1 MSSNATTP
9 LSAARF
15 QARVGLL
22 AVVGLIYASACGGPF
37 GTEEYVAST
46 GPGLLILLLCLAPFL
61 WGVPMAFATA
71 ELSAARPV
79 EGGYYVWAREF
90 LGPFWGFL
98 AGTWSLVS
106 SFLDMALYPV
116 LFAEAL
122 RFLSPGMGP
131 VAKWLAA
138 VAFIAVLTW
147 LNYRGIRIV
156 GGAALG
162 LNLFLV
168 APLVWLTIAGLLQ
181 ARHNPFVPFA
191 LPGTGFW
198 AGLNGGL
205 ALAIWFYSGYVE
217 VSTAAEEIADPRR
230 TIPRALLIVT
240 PLVVLSYALP
250 TVAGLAA
257 AGNWEGWTS
266 GEFARV
272 GMLVGGPVLGH
283 WMFLASVASFTVI
296 FLAYVLWWS
305 RLGWALAADR
315 VLPGFLARLHPR
327 RGTPYRV
334 LWLYAAGYSLLALL
348 PFQQLLVLDVWVFG
362 AYDLL
367 LLASVVRARRV
378 LRDRPAG
385 FRIPGGTA
393 GVWINLIVPLVSW
406 VVVLATT
413 ERENITGGIAV
424 ILVGPFLY
432 AVRAIWSRF
441 RSRPAAPA

>member
-1 MSSNATTP
+1 MSQPTASD
-9 LSAARF
+9 AAGGRF
-15 QARVGLL
+15 QSRVGLL

-71 ELSAARPV
+71 ELSAARPT

-98 AGTWSLVS
+98 AGTWSLIS

-116 LFAEAL
+116 LFADAIEIL
-122 RFLSPGMGP
+122 VPGMGGFE
-131 VAKWLAA
+131 KWLCA
-138 VAFIAVLTW
+138 VAFIALLTW

-156 GGAALG
+156 GAAAIG
-162 LNLFLV
+162 LNLFLI
-168 APLVWLTIAGLLQ
+168 APLLWLIVAGLLQ

-191 LPGTGFW
+191 LPGTDFW
-198 AGLNGGL
+198 GGLNSGL

-217 VSTAAEEIADPRR
+217 VSTAGEEVADPRR

-257 AGNWEGWTS
+257 VGRWDSWAN
-266 GEFARV
+266 GEFTRI
-272 GMLVGGPVLGH
+272 GLEVGGPFLGH
-283 WMFLASVASFTVI
+283 WMLLASVASFTVI
-296 FLAYVLWWS
+296 FLSYVLWWS

-315 VLPGFLARLHPR
+315 VLPSFMARLHPKH
-327 RGTPYRV
+327 GTPHRV
-334 LWLYAAGYSLLALL
+334 LWFYAIGYALLARL
-348 PFQQLLVLDVWVFG
+348 PFEQLLVLDVWVFG

-367 LLASVVRARRV
+367 LVASVIRARRI

-385 FRIPGGTA
+385 FRIPGGRV
-393 GVWINLIVPLVSW
+393 GVWVNLLVPLITW
-406 VVVLATT
+406 IVVLATT
-413 ERENITGGIAV
+413 ERQHVPAGIAV
-424 ILVGPFLY
+424 ILIGPGLY
-432 AVRAIWSRF
+432 LVRAIWIRF
-441 RSRPAAPA
+441 RTRDAAAV

>member
-1 MSSNATTP
+1 VSLAPAPGSSG
-9 LSAARF
+9 ARF
-15 QARVGLL
+15 KERVGLL
-22 AVVGLIYASACGGPF
+22 AVVGLVYASACGGPF

-79 EGGYYVWAREF
+79 EGGYYVWAREI

-98 AGTWSLVS
+98 AGTWSLIS

-116 LFAEAL
+116 LFAKVL
-122 RFLSPGMGP
+122 RLWFPDMGSWS
-131 VAKWLAA
+131 AWFAA
-138 VAFIAVLTW
+138 VGFIAILTW

-156 GGAALG
+156 GTAAVV
-162 LNLFLV
+162 LNVFLI
-168 APLVWLTIAGLLQ
+168 APLLWLVIAGFLQ
-181 ARHNPFVPFA
+181 ARHNPFDPFA

-198 AGLNGGL
+198 TGLNGGL

-257 AGNWEGWTS
+257 VGGWESWTS
-266 GEFARV
+266 GEFARI
-272 GMLVGGPVLGH
+272 GRTLGGPILGH

-305 RLGWALAADR
+305 RLGWALANDR
-315 VLPGFLARLHPR
+315 VLPGCLTRLHPIH
-327 RGTPYRV
+327 GTPHRV
-334 LWLYAAGYSLLALL
+334 LWFYAIGYALLAAL
-348 PFQQLLVLDVWVFG
+348 PFEELLVYDVWVFG

-367 LLASVVRARRV
+367 LVASVVRGRRV
-378 LRDRPAG
+378 LRDRPEG
-385 FRIPGGTA
+385 FRIPGGRI
-393 GVWINLIVPLVSW
+393 GVWINLLIPLITW
-406 VVVLATT
+406 IVVLVTT
-413 ERENITGGIAV
+413 AREHLPGGFAV
-424 ILVGPFLY
+424 ILIAPALY
-432 AVRAIWSRF
+432 LARALWIRF
-441 RSRPAAPA
+441 RARDATAV

>member
-1 MSSNATTP
+1 VSLAP
-9 LSAARF
+9 EPGSAGARF

-22 AVVGLIYASACGGPF
+22 AVVGLVYASACGGPF

-46 GPGLLILLLCLAPFL
+46 GPGLLIFLLCLAPFL

-79 EGGYYVWAREF
+79 EGGYYVWAREI

-98 AGTWSLVS
+98 AGTWSLIS

-122 RFLSPGMGP
+122 RFWIPGMGSLS
-131 VAKWLAA
+131 KWLAA
-138 VAFIAVLTW
+138 VAFIAALTW

-156 GGAALG
+156 GAAAVG
-162 LNLFLV
+162 LNLFLM
-168 APLVWLTIAGLLQ
+168 APLVWLTIAGFLQ

-198 AGLNGGL
+198 TGLNGGL
-205 ALAIWFYSGYVE
+205 ALAVWFYSGYTE

-240 PLVVLSYALP
+240 PLVVVSYALP

-257 AGNWEGWTS
+257 VGGWESWTS
-266 GEFARV
+266 GEFARI
-272 GMLVGGPVLGH
+272 GQTVGGSFLGH

-296 FLAYVLWWS
+296 FLTYVLWWS

-315 VLPGFLARLHPR
+315 VLPAFLARLHPKHR
-327 RGTPYRV
+327 TPHRV
-334 LWLYAAGYSLLALL
+334 LWLYAIGYSLLALL
-348 PFQQLLVLDVWVFG
+348 PFKELLVLDVWVFG

-367 LLASVVRARRV
+367 LLASVVRGRRV
-378 LRDRPAG
+378 LRDRPEG
-385 FRIPGGTA
+385 FRIPGGRI
-393 GVWINLIVPLVSW
+393 GVWLNLLVPLITW
-406 VVVLATT
+406 IVVLATT
-413 ERENITGGIAV
+413 EREHLPGGFTV
-424 ILVGPFLY
+424 IL
-432 AVRAIWSRF
+432 I
-441 RSRPAAPA
+441 APALYLARALWTRIRTPKPTAA